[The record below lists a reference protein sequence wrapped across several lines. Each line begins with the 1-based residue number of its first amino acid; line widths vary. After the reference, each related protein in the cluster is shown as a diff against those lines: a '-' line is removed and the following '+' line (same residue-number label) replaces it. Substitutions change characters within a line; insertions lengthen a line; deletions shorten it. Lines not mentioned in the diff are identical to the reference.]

1 MRDAKK
7 KTRKQTVGKPKDDL
21 SKPVKVKAKPEPKHE
36 GRWVRVDRRTV
47 VFVKD
52 GQDVDEVVARYSNT
66 VSRNTFVGYDDFL

>member
-1 MRDAKK
+1 
-7 KTRKQTVGKPKDDL
+7 VN
-21 SKPVKVKAKPEPKHE
+21 S
-36 GRWVRVDRRTV
+36 RTV